1 MLCFYRPPWV
11 LSAMRN
17 CKIPWKQW
25 LIHSAYTASRTT
37 KPLRILKDMT
47 LQRGHFFNKRF
58 FSQREKFFA
67 ELDSVADVAP
77 NIEDFVKMVEKENS
91 REKISNASVKKNR
104 KAYVSTAEQIRT
116 GLAHVDVTFSRIFQA
131 LLVLI
136 DNPTSSSNS
145 ARAGSPEKE
154 RVSRRSREFN
164 VRLKR
169 IAFELK
175 QKVLHLRF
183 LRTQMFNELRYSCL
197 NSSGGA
203 NQVRSDEAEDSPGK
217 CQVTRGNR
225 N

>member
-1 MLCFYRPPWV
+1 M
-11 LSAMRN
+11 SAICDEELQDSM
-17 CKIPWKQW
+17 KTVTD
-25 LIHSAYTASRTT
+25 SF
-37 KPLRILKDMT
+37 RIYGIEDNEAPEDIEGHDLAT
-47 LQRGHFFNKRF
+47 RAFLQQEI

-91 REKISNASVKKNR
+91 REKNSNASVKTNR
-104 KAYVSTAEQIRT
+104 KAYVSTGDQIRT